1 MNPTAN
7 WFPSCTFLLVRRGG
21 VQSENTPLRF
31 HHPTSVDTVPSLSG
45 NDPASTSDISEPRT
59 DQYHRYYSVCSCRL
73 VFGVQVGG
81 SSPRVR
87 KNQHTVV
94 KILDM

>member
-1 MNPTAN
+1 MYIFVGTA
-7 WFPSCTFLLVRRGG
+7 RGSTNREHSFG
-21 VQSENTPLRF
+21 F

-87 KNQHTVV
+87 KNQYRCENS
-94 KILDM
+94 